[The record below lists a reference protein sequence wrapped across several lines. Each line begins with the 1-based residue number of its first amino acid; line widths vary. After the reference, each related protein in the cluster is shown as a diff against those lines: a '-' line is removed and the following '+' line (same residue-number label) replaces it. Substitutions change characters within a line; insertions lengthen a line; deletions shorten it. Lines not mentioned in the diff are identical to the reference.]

1 MLAEFLLD
9 NVVLAVGC
17 GLLGG
22 MTLYMWSQAGSSF
35 ALDVHAAVLRINQD
49 NAQVV
54 DLRGRED
61 FERGRLP
68 GARHVP
74 AAELEAK
81 AAALA
86 AKRPLLLVCA
96 TGAVSAA
103 QARKLHAAGVKN
115 VSTLKGGLR
124 AWLDEGQPTHRGK
137 KK

>member
-1 MLAEFLLD
+1 MFAEFLLD
-9 NVVLAVGC
+9 NIVLATGC

-22 MTLYMWSQAGSSF
+22 MTLYMWSQAGATY

-49 NAQVV
+49 NAQVL
-54 DLRGRED
+54 DLRGKED

-96 TGAVSAA
+96 TGAVSAQ
-103 QARKLHAAGVKN
+103 QARKLHAAGIKDVH
-115 VSTLKGGLR
+115 TLKGGLR
-124 AWLDEGQPTHRGK
+124 AWLDEGQPTHKGRK
-137 KK
+137 K

>member
-1 MLAEFLLD
+1 MFAEFLLD
-9 NVVLAVGC
+9 NIVLAVGC

-49 NAQVV
+49 NAQVI
-54 DLRGRED
+54 DLRSKED

-68 GARHVP
+68 GSRHVP
-74 AAELEAK
+74 AAEIAAK
-81 AAALA
+81 ASALA
-86 AKRPLLLVCA
+86 GKRPLLLVCA
-96 TGAVSAA
+96 TGTISAA
-103 QARKLHAAGVKN
+103 QARKLHAAGMKD
-115 VSTLKGGLR
+115 VSTIKGGLR